1 MALDQGGVLVAGAGQ
16 QIYAAFIGSMIIFYG
31 FNMWV
36 APTYALSAESFPTRT
51 RATGFG
57 VVDGIGHLGGGV
69 GVLVIAH
76 YVTHLS
82 TLGAL
87 LLIACFLVVA
97 AVIIQFA
104 PRTRGQSLD
113 RISP

>member
-1 MALDQGGVLVAGAGQ
+1 V
-16 QIYAAFIGSMIIFYG
+16 IIFYG

-36 APTYALSAESFPTRT
+36 APTYALSAESFPTRV
-51 RATGFG
+51 RATGFA
-57 VVDGIGHLGGGV
+57 VVDGVGHLGGGI

-87 LLIACFLVVA
+87 LLISSFLVVA
-97 AVIIQFA
+97 AVVVQFA
-104 PRTRGQSLD
+104 PRTGGRHLD
-113 RISP
+113 QVSP